1 MKYSIIFFALI
12 IMFFSC
18 TTGTKKVQENKNEN
32 GVSYTMY
39 YFHPTARCE
48 SCINIENCTKELLVT
63 KYKSNPEIKFVPLN
77 IENSENEHFTKDYN
91 LKFSSVILTKQKNS
105 KEEKYKNLDSIWTYS
120 GNKDGFIKYADSE
133 IESFIK

>member
-1 MKYSIIFFALI
+1 MKHIILIFALSLL
-12 IMFFSC
+12 FVSC
-18 TTGTKKVQENKNEN
+18 KTEMKQTEEKKTDS

-39 YFHPTARCE
+39 YFHTTARCE
-48 SCINIENCTKELLVT
+48 SCFSIENFTKELLET
-63 KYKSNPEIKFVPLN
+63 KYKSNPEIKFIALN
-77 IENSENEHFTKDYN
+77 IEDSQNEHFRKDYN